1 MPSAAEA
8 AARPRVTSRAEAEA
22 LIAGV
27 LATLRDLEA
36 LLAQETE
43 RVGSGRI
50 RAGLAD
56 EAKKSALTA
65 TYLRSLEAVKANA
78 IALARFAPDAVAR
91 LKSAHQAFGRVVE
104 ENQMVL
110 ATVRAVSESLL
121 KGISDELNRAARP
134 QTYAPGGF
142 QAPRYARSEA
152 LVVSRSL

>member
-8 AARPRVTSRAEAEA
+8 APRPRVTGRAEAEA
-22 LIAGV
+22 LVAGV

-36 LLAQETE
+36 LLARETE
-43 RVGSGRI
+43 QVASGRI

-65 TYLRSLEAVKANA
+65 TYLKSLETVKANA
-78 IALARFAPDAVAR
+78 IALARFAPEAVAR
-91 LKSAHQAFGRVVE
+91 LRSAHQSFGQVVE
-104 ENQMVL
+104 ANQTVL
-110 ATVRAVSESLL
+110 ATVRAVSEALI
-121 KGISDELNRAARP
+121 KGVSDEMNRAARP

>member
-1 MPSAAEA
+1 MPSAAEPA
-8 AARPRVTSRAEAEA
+8 PRPRVTGRAEAEA
-22 LIAGV
+22 LVAGV

-36 LLAQETE
+36 VLARETGE
-43 RVGSGRI
+43 VGRGRI
-50 RAGLAD
+50 RAGLAE
-56 EAKKSALTA
+56 EARKSELTA
-65 TYLRSLEAVKANA
+65 TYLKSLEAVKANA
-78 IALARFAPDAVAR
+78 IALARFAPEAVAR
-91 LKSAHQAFGRVVE
+91 LKSAHKTFGRVVE

-110 ATVRAVSESLL
+110 ATVRAVSESLI